1 MNLLAKY
8 IESLPIEVSMHFG
21 VNDNIILNHIDIS
34 DRLTRK
40 GDISPKNF
48 FMEFLKLDTDG
59 EAVQREEF
67 SFFKLNAERMEFV
80 EMNFN
85 DQFNK
90 LLGLSLVMFN
100 NDEDALDAKMTEVN
114 DTMFDEEDGILVL
127 ADELFRLNSPTKSKK
142 TKKLKLSELKI
153 LVETLNTK
161 LNEFFYAILKDRVGK
176 ENSPKMSLLSVVDK
190 KGYKQL
196 PDEVDFVSLEKG
208 VLGLDEKYLIRKAKA
223 EEPEVADEVGD
234 DIDENLSD
242 DTSSAGNLD
251 DLDDLDD
258 LSDFDDIGD
267 MDDLEDIAY

>member
-8 IESLPIEVSMHFG
+8 ISSLPIEVSMHFG

-40 GDISPKNF
+40 GDVSPKNF
-48 FMEFLKLDTDG
+48 FMEFLKLDGDG

-90 LLGLSLVMFN
+90 LLGLALVMFN

-114 DTMFDEEDGILVL
+114 DTMFDVEDGILVL
-127 ADELFRLNSPTKSKK
+127 ADDLFRLNSPTKGKK
-142 TKKLKLSELKI
+142 AKKPKLSELKM
-153 LVETLNTK
+153 LVEDLNTK
-161 LNEFFYAILKDRVGK
+161 LNEFFFGILKDNVGK
-176 ENSPKMSLLSVVDK
+176 ENSPKMSMLSVIDK

-196 PDEVDFVSLEKG
+196 PDEVEFVSLEQG
-208 VLGLDEKYLIRKAKA
+208 VLGLDEKYLIRKAKS

-234 DIDENLSD
+234 DVDENLSD
-242 DTSSAGNLD
+242 DTSSSGNLD
-251 DLDDLDD
+251 DLD
-258 LSDFDDIGD
+258 SVEDFDEIGD
-267 MDDLEDIAY
+267 MDDLEDIDY